1 MATTFLLTIEKYAPP
16 GLGLGFYA
24 GRAVFVAGAVVGDE
38 LEVEVEKEK
47 KRYYIARLKRV
58 IRPGPDRQNDPC
70 PHFPACGGCDLLQLA
85 YSEQIR
91 LKTAMLHEQLAGA
104 GLDVDPLPQVVA
116 AAAAESGRYRAFF
129 HYDAKARSFG
139 FHARR
144 RHRVIRLATCQA
156 LAPGLRELL
165 AEAHRCHELTGKV
178 TGLYGLVSSRGEV
191 AAGLARGRK
200 IVPLAGFPT
209 ALEEDY
215 GVGEITLAAAGFA
228 QANPLMTRKLLAD
241 LLALLPSP
249 GSLLELYGGSGTF
262 SLALAARCRRL
273 EVWESE
279 AAALERNRR
288 NLSRH
293 GFGDVKLVRARVGAA
308 RLPRDCEIV
317 VLDPPRTGLPV
328 GVVEELKASRARE
341 IFYISCN
348 PATLARDLSRLQ
360 AATAAVPGFSLQT
373 LRAYDMYPG
382 TTHLELLAHL
392 VR

>member
-1 MATTFLLTIEKYAPP
+1 
-16 GLGLGFYA
+16 
-24 GRAVFVAGAVVGDE
+24 
-38 LEVEVEKEK
+38 
-47 KRYYIARLKRV
+47 
-58 IRPGPDRQNDPC
+58 
-70 PHFPACGGCDLLQLA
+70 
-85 YSEQIR
+85 
-91 LKTAMLHEQLAGA
+91 
-104 GLDVDPLPQVVA
+104 
-116 AAAAESGRYRAFF
+116 
-129 HYDAKARSFG
+129 
-139 FHARR
+139 
-144 RHRVIRLATCQA
+144 
-156 LAPGLRELL
+156 
-165 AEAHRCHELTGKV
+165 
-178 TGLYGLVSSRGEV
+178 
-191 AAGLARGRK
+191 
-200 IVPLAGFPT
+200 LAGFPT

-241 LLALLPSP
+241 LLAALPLER
-249 GSLLELYGGSGTF
+249 SLLELYGGSGTF

-293 GFGDVKLVRARVGAA
+293 GFGDVKLVRARVGAV

-317 VLDPPRTGLPV
+317 VLDPPRTGLPA
-328 GVVEELKASRARE
+328 GVVGELKASRARE

-382 TTHLELLAHL
+382 TPPLELLAHL